1 MKISADNP
9 EKMWTVMVWI
19 GLALFS
25 VAIYFVVFPI
35 KTEPVDMAKF
45 AEDATKLK
53 AENADL
59 EQEIVSEKE
68 RFAASVWTGK
78 LDELG
83 PSALGH
89 ISALAKESGVVV
101 TAFRPQRLVEDTAVA
116 QYPLL
121 ITCEGRYPSMIN
133 FVRRLENVQGK
144 LAVNLVQLSA
154 ADGATDQVTGSIG
167 VVAFYE
173 VAAAEARTASTAK
186 TREGGTRG

>member
-9 EKMWTVMVWI
+9 EKMWTVMVWV

-35 KTEPVDMAKF
+35 KTEPVNLGKF
-45 AEDATKLK
+45 TEEAAKLK

-59 EQEIVSEKE
+59 EKQILSEKE
-68 RFAASVWTGK
+68 RFASAVWTGK

-121 ITCEGRYPSMIN
+121 ITCEGRYPAMIG
-133 FVRRLENVQGK
+133 FVRRLENAQGK

-173 VAAAEARTASTAK
+173 VAETQARTASTAK
-186 TREGGTRG
+186 KADGGTSG

>member
-9 EKMWTVMVWI
+9 EKMWTVMVWV

-35 KTEPVDMAKF
+35 KTEPVNLGKF
-45 AEDATKLK
+45 TEEAAKLK

-59 EQEIVSEKE
+59 EKQILSEKE
-68 RFAASVWTGK
+68 RFASAVWTGK

-121 ITCEGRYPSMIN
+121 ITCEGRYPAMIG
-133 FVRRLENVQGK
+133 FVRRLENAQGK

-167 VVAFYE
+167 VVAFSE
-173 VAAAEARTASTAK
+173 VAETQARTASTAK
-186 TREGGTRG
+186 KADGGTSG